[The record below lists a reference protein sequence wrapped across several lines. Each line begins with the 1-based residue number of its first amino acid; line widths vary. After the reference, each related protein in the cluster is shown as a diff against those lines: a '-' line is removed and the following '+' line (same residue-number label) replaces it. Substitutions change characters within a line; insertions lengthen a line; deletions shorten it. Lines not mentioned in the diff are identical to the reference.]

1 MKLYYVPGAC
11 SLSPHIVLREA
22 GLPFD
27 LVKVDGK
34 TKKTETG
41 EDFTT
46 LNAKGYVPLL
56 VLDDGEPLTEGPAI
70 VQYIADQVPE
80 KKLAPPAGTLQR
92 TRLQEWLNYIT
103 SELHKSFG
111 LLFTPTTPE
120 DFKPAVK
127 EKLFTRFSFV
137 DQHFSKTKQP
147 FLLGNT
153 FSVADAYLF
162 VVTNWAGYVGV
173 NLEALG
179 ELNKFQARVRER
191 PAVGAA
197 LRAEGLLK

>member
-41 EDFTT
+41 DDFTT
-46 LNAKGYVPLL
+46 INPKGYVPLL
-56 VLDDGEPLTEGPAI
+56 ELDDGEWLTEGPAI

-80 KKLAPPAGTLQR
+80 KKLAPPSGTLQR
-92 TRLQEWLNYIT
+92 ARLHEWLNFVT
-103 SELHKSFG
+103 SEIHKGFG
-111 LLFTPTTPE
+111 LLFTPSTPE
-120 DFKPAVK
+120 AFKPAVK
-127 EKLFTRFSFV
+127 EKLFSRLSFV
-137 DQHFSKTKQP
+137 DQHLSRTKQP
-147 FLLGNT
+147 FLLGDT

-162 VVTNWAGYVGV
+162 VVTNWAGYVG
-173 NLEALG
+173 LDLKALN
-179 ELNKFQARVRER
+179 ELGQFQARVRER

-197 LRAEGLLK
+197 LRAEGLAK

>member
-1 MKLYYVPGAC
+1 MPAQLRGGLRDIQRRKHMKLYYVPGAC

-92 TRLQEWLNYIT
+92 TRLQEWL
-103 SELHKSFG
+103 
-111 LLFTPTTPE
+111 
-120 DFKPAVK
+120 
-127 EKLFTRFSFV
+127 
-137 DQHFSKTKQP
+137 
-147 FLLGNT
+147 
-153 FSVADAYLF
+153 
-162 VVTNWAGYVGV
+162 
-173 NLEALG
+173 
-179 ELNKFQARVRER
+179 
-191 PAVGAA
+191 
-197 LRAEGLLK
+197 